1 MMLINGGELQ
11 ISSDGTTPASVS
23 LNNLVVSTGATLSA
37 LSLMTDSVSLAESPV
52 TLAED
57 APVFNA
63 AKVGT
68 VTAAQATLMFGSTY
82 QADGGHLSLG
92 GGILTLAVITQTQP
106 KINLLLTVNGGY
118 TTGSQVLLFSEV
130 NKVNFSYD
138 NEHPEYAADGG
149 LYSYTASKYFTGN
162 WIGDNTNLVYDSA
175 ARTVYVENVVNY
187 TVPEP
192 ATATLSLLGLAALLG
207 RRRRKH

>member
-1 MMLINGGELQ
+1 MGDTSTKCDMTLTSGGELQ

-23 LNNLVVSTGATLSA
+23 LNNLIASTGATLSA

-68 VTAAQATLMFGSTY
+68 VTAVQARLMYGSTY
-82 QADGGHLSLG
+82 QADGGHPSLG
-92 GGILTLAVITQTQP
+92 GGILTLAVTTQRPQ

-130 NKVNFSYD
+130 N
-138 NEHPEYAADGG
+138 
-149 LYSYTASKYFTGN
+149 
-162 WIGDNTNLVYDSA
+162 
-175 ARTVYVENVVNY
+175 
-187 TVPEP
+187 
-192 ATATLSLLGLAALLG
+192 
-207 RRRRKH
+207 